1 MEGRD
6 DRKMKK
12 YKNILFL
19 SFVVVSMFLMF
30 TSYNQSQEMKAMSK
44 EIELLH
50 SKNDDYKKSVNQL
63 TKKVNELNTIVEKQ
77 NK

>member
-1 MEGRD
+1 
-6 DRKMKK
+6 
-12 YKNILFL
+12 
-19 SFVVVSMFLMF
+19 
-30 TSYNQSQEMKAMSK
+30 MKAISK

-63 TKKVNELNTIVEKQ
+63 TKKVNELNTIVEEQ